1 MQSTVRFCNKCIIIL
16 DIRIR
21 YSFDTCKDC
30 TFLVLEVSGTSTGM
44 VLVLYSLEGTVQYE

>member
-30 TFLVLEVSGTSTGM
+30 TFLELEVSGTGM